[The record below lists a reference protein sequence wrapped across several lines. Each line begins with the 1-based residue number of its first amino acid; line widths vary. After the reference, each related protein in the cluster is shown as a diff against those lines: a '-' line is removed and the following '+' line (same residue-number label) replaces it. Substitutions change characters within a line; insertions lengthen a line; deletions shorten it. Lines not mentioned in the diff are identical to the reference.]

1 MQRYMKPILAA
12 GCIAAVFL
20 LLTAG
25 TNFKSVKRQQLS
37 PTPEATALPET
48 TPLKEVPSS
57 SEQKIQVAILLDVS
71 NSMDGLIDQA
81 KAQLWTMVNT
91 LGRVQCSNQKAP
103 RIEIALYEYGTP
115 RNDRESGYIKQ
126 INNFITDLDS
136 LSENLFALTTNGGD
150 EFCSHV
156 IYRSIQELKWDPN
169 PASYKV
175 IFIAGNESFRQGTV
189 AFTKACDAAKS
200 KGVVVNTVYCGDRMQ
215 GIREYW
221 NLQAEC
227 GNGSFSFINQNE
239 KIEDMPT
246 PFDELIYRLNQQL
259 NQTYIPY
266 GVQGKQYYSK
276 QEEMDVKNATVS
288 KKAAI
293 QRAEAKSN
301 SKIYN
306 NSGWDL
312 VDRSTEGEAVY
323 DQIDF
328 KTLPDSLQNKTKP
341 QLKQLVEQ
349 KRKERASIQ
358 AQIITVNQQR
368 AAYIQE
374 QKSKGNGGTQSATLE
389 TEIEKIIRDQVLRYN
404 MKCL

>member
-1 MQRYMKPILAA
+1 MQRYMKPLLAA
-12 GCIAAVFL
+12 GSMAAIIL

-25 TNFKSVKRQQLS
+25 TNFKQGKRQQFYLTS
-37 PTPEATALPET
+37 APPADPTVLKEATTSA
-48 TPLKEVPSS
+48 
-57 SEQKIQVAILLDVS
+57 EQKIQVAILLDVS

-91 LGRVQCSNQKAP
+91 LGRVQCSNKKAP

-126 INNFITDLDS
+126 INNFISDLDS
-136 LSENLFALTTNGGD
+136 LSENLFGLTTNGGD
-150 EFCSHV
+150 EYCGQV

-189 AFTKACDAAKS
+189 PFTKACDAAKS

-215 GIREYW
+215 AIREYW

-227 GNGSFSFINQNE
+227 GNGNFSFINQNE

-246 PFDELIYRLNQQL
+246 PFDELIYKLNQQL

-276 QEEMDVKNATVS
+276 QERMDAANETVS

-306 NSGWDL
+306 NAGWDL
-312 VDRSTEGEAVY
+312 VDRASEGDAVY
-323 DQIDF
+323 DQLDF
-328 KTLPDSLQNKTKP
+328 KTLPDSLQRKTKP
-341 QLKQLVEQ
+341 QLKQVVDQ
-349 KRKERASIQ
+349 KRKERISIQ
-358 AQIITVNQQR
+358 AQIVSANQQR
-368 AAYIQE
+368 AAYIRE
-374 QKSKGNGGTQSATLE
+374 QQAKGSGGKQSATLE
-389 TEIEKIIRDQVLRYN
+389 TEVEKIIRDQVLRYN
-404 MKCL
+404 MKVQ